1 MLNIIHFLSY
11 LAVFK
16 NAKLQKIVVRG
27 IDEDYLNRLEIYVKV
42 QVGGSERQQVFQV
55 LQFLDYQLL
64 GGVF

>member
-42 QVGGSERQQVFQV
+42 
-55 LQFLDYQLL
+55 
-64 GGVF
+64 